1 MRKLLLGLM
10 IIGLAAPADAAS
22 RNFGVSGFT
31 KIRVDGPYR
40 VRLTTNVAPFARAS
54 GPAAALDRLAIDVRG
69 DTLVVHSNVSSWG
82 ADTGAGGGPVDVALG
97 THELSNAWLNGAG
110 ELSIDAVKGLA
121 FALSVQGS
129 GSAIIGQSR
138 ADQLNV
144 SVVGTGSARV
154 GGQARKLTG
163 IVRGIASL
171 DAAALQTRDAT
182 LAVEGA
188 ASIAATVSNAVT
200 VDASGPATVRLS
212 GRPACTVRATG
223 SAAVSGCR

>member
-1 MRKLLLGLM
+1 M
-10 IIGLAAPADAAS
+10 
-22 RNFGVSGFT
+22 
-31 KIRVDGPYR
+31 
-40 VRLTTNVAPFARAS
+40 
-54 GPAAALDRLAIDVRG
+54 
-69 DTLVVHSNVSSWG
+69 
-82 ADTGAGGGPVDVALG
+82 
-97 THELSNAWLNGAG
+97 
-110 ELSIDAVKGLA
+110 

-223 SAAVSGCR
+223 SAAGSGCR